1 MIRAAIVLF
10 AFLSALAGCGRERY
24 GSTTTRSPSYASG
37 GQAMAAP
44 EMGGT
49 MGNEVAQVAVRDKAP
64 YGEFLTDQ
72 QGRALYLFTPDEDA
86 QASTCYDACAEAW
99 PPLLT
104 GMEPQAT
111 HPDIQGGE
119 LGTVRRADGSLQV
132 TYNGWPLYY
141 YVQDAQPGQ
150 VTGQDVHSFGG
161 EWYLLSPDGE
171 KVEAHD

>member
-1 MIRAAIVLF
+1 MIRVATVLF
-10 AFLSALAGCGRERY
+10 AFLFALAGCGRERY
-24 GSTTTRSPSYASG
+24 ASTSMQSPSYASG
-37 GQAMAAP
+37 GQAMAGS

-72 QGRALYLFTPDEDA
+72 QGRTLYLFTPDEDA

-104 GMEPQAT
+104 GMEPQAI

-119 LGTVRRADGSLQV
+119 LGTVRRADGTLQV

-150 VTGQDVHSFGG
+150 VTGQDVHDFGG

-171 KVEAHD
+171 KIEAHD